1 MNRASIPIKFWVEI
15 FSSIIYLINRLPSQN
30 SIPYKTF
37 FNKEPNYNMMK
48 VLGCFYY
55 PLTRPYNKHKLEL
68 RSQPCVFIGYGL
80 HQKGYRCFQPFTNKL
95 IISHN
100 VQFIED

>member
-1 MNRASIPIKFWVEI
+1 
-15 FSSIIYLINRLPSQN
+15 
-30 SIPYKTF
+30 
-37 FNKEPNYNMMK
+37 MMK
-48 VLGCFYY
+48 VLGCFCY

-100 VQFIED
+100 VQFIEDQFPFKIVSPESTDF